1 MKKTK
6 IVATVSDLRCDVEF
20 IRDLY
25 SEGVNVVRLNT
36 AHQGFDDTLKVI
48 RNVRA
53 VSDKI
58 ALLLDTKGPEIRT
71 NKFEEE
77 RFFKEGEEVLVKG
90 DVNSIQG
97 EEFVYVSYEGIVK
110 DVGVGKSILIDDGV
124 LEFRVVDKKD
134 GVLVC
139 KVMNDGGIKGRK
151 SVNVPGVSISLP
163 SLTQKDIDYIE
174 FAAKN
179 KIDFIAHSFVR
190 NKTDVLDVQD
200 ILDKHGSSAK
210 VIAKIE
216 NQEGV
221 DNLDEILDVAYGV
234 MVARGDLGIEIAA
247 EKIPMIQHDMIKTC
261 VKRKRPVIVATQML
275 HTMID
280 NPRATRAEIADI
292 ANAIRSGTD
301 AVMLSGETAYGKYP
315 VEAVRTMARVAKETE
330 ISNGKN
336 AWEKRSDGRIPDFL
350 ANAAV
355 RASLDLPVKAILCDS
370 VTGRTA
376 RYLSSFRGKSL
387 VFCQCYAEE
396 VIRHLALSYGV
407 YSAHMD
413 RGKVGERFVGM
424 SLQTLLK
431 RDDFCEEDLVV
442 VLAGHFGDK
451 TGASFVE
458 ISTISNLNENFL
470 VKNS

>member
-25 SEGVNVVRLNT
+25 REGVNVVRLNT
-36 AHQGFDDTLKVI
+36 AHQSFDDTLKVI

-71 NKFEEE
+71 NEFEKE
-77 RFFKEGEEVLVKG
+77 RFFREGEEV
-90 DVNSIQG
+90 
-97 EEFVYVSYEGIVK
+97 FVRGGLMGVQNEKTICVSCEGIVE
-110 DVGVGKSILIDDGV
+110 DVGVGKSLLIDDGA
-124 LEFRVVDKKD
+124 LEFKVVCKKD
-134 GVLVC
+134 GALVC
-139 KVMNDGGIKGRK
+139 RVMNDGGIKGRK
-151 SVNVPGVSISLP
+151 SVNVPGVSINLP
-163 SLTQKDIDYIE
+163 SLTQKDMDYIE
-174 FAAKN
+174 FAARE

-190 NKTDVLDVQD
+190 SKADVLDVQKISD
-200 ILDKHGSSAK
+200 RVGSSAK
-210 VIAKIE
+210 IIAKIE

-247 EKIPMIQHDMIKTC
+247 EKIPAIQQEIIKAC

-275 HTMID
+275 HTMIE

-292 ANAIRSGTD
+292 SNAVRSGTD

-315 VEAVRTMARVAKETE
+315 IEAVRIMAKVAKETE
-330 ISNGKN
+330 ISNGKD

-355 RASLDLPVKAILCDS
+355 RASLDLPIRAILCDS
-370 VTGRTA
+370 VSGRTA

-387 VFCQCYAEE
+387 VFCQCYTEE
-396 VIRHLALSYGV
+396 VVRHLALSYGV
-407 YSAHMD
+407 YSTYMD
-413 RGKVGERFVGM
+413 RSKVGERFVGM
-424 SLQTLLK
+424 SLGTLLK
-431 RDDFCEEDLVV
+431 RDDFCKEDLVV
-442 VLAGHFGDK
+442 VLAGHFGDNV
-451 TGASFVE
+451 GASFVE
-458 ISTISNLNENFL
+458 VSSIGNLL
-470 VKNS
+470 KKD